1 MANTSALASRDQII
15 DYAFR
20 RLGEPVIDVNV
31 DRQQAEER
39 LDDALQFFTERH
51 FDGVERA
58 LFQYQVTQT
67 DIDNGFVD
75 MDELGV
81 VNGASGAT
89 AGSAPTGEDVVSVIR
104 VFRFGDSTANMFD
117 VRYQMALNDYF
128 GINRNLFMGQ
138 GMGIATFDSTKRY
151 TSLIQQIFE
160 PEKMIRFNKVT
171 NRLHIDMPWSDDT
184 EVDRYLVIEAYV
196 ALSPEKF
203 TEIYNDI
210 LLKKYFT
217 ALIKRQWG
225 VNLSKFDNVALP
237 GGATM
242 RGGEIYREAE
252 EEITRLEEEV
262 RLTYELPIDFMT
274 G

>member
-1 MANTSALASRDQII
+1 MAALNSRDGLL
-15 DYAFR
+15 DYAYR
-20 RLGEPVIDVNV
+20 RLGEPVIDINV

-58 LFQYQVTQT
+58 LFSYPVTQT

-75 MDELGV
+75 MDSLGA

-89 AGSAPTGEDVVSVIR
+89 ASSAPTGKDVVSVVK
-104 VFRFGDSTANMFD
+104 VFRFGQGTVGMFD

-128 GINRNLFMGQ
+128 GINRNLFMGTGQ
-138 GMGIATFDSTKRY
+138 GIASFDSTKRY
-151 TSLIQQIFE
+151 ISLIEQLFE
-160 PEKMIRFNKVT
+160 PEKQIKFNKVT
-171 NRLHIDMPWSDDT
+171 NRLHIDMDWSEDAT
-184 EVDRYLVIEAYV
+184 VGKYLVIEAYV
-196 ALSPEKF
+196 ALSPTIF

-225 VNLSKFDNVALP
+225 ANLSKFDNVALP

-252 EEITRLEEEV
+252 EEIIRLEEEV
-262 RLTYELPIDFMT
+262 RLTYELPIDFT
-274 G
+274 IG

>member
-1 MANTSALASRDQII
+1 MAIINSRDGLI
-15 DYAFR
+15 DYAYR
-20 RLGEPVIDVNV
+20 RLGEPVIDINV

-58 LFQYQVTQT
+58 LFTYPVTQS

-75 MDELGV
+75 MDGLGA

-89 AGSAPTGEDVVSVIR
+89 ASTAPTGKDVVSVVK
-104 VFRFGDSTANMFD
+104 VFRFGSGNTNMFD

-128 GINRNLFMGQ
+128 GINRNLTMGGGG
-138 GMGIATFDSTKRY
+138 GMAKYDSTKRY
-151 TSLIQQIFE
+151 ISMLEQMFD
-160 PEKMIRFNKVT
+160 PEKQISFNKVT
-171 NRLHIDMPWSDDT
+171 NRLHIDMDWSAD
-184 EVDRYLVIEAYV
+184 VSVGKSLVIEAYV
-196 ALSPEKF
+196 ALSPTIF

-217 ALIKRQWG
+217 TLVKRQWG
-225 VNLSKFDNVALP
+225 ANLSKFDNVALP
-237 GGATM
+237 GGASM
-242 RGGEIYREAE
+242 RGGEIYREAQ
-252 EEITRLEEEV
+252 EEIIRLEEEV

>member
-1 MANTSALASRDQII
+1 MAALASRDDII
-15 DYAFR
+15 EYAYR
-20 RLGEPVIDVNV
+20 RLGDPVIEINV
-31 DRQQAEER
+31 DHHQAEER

-51 FDGVERA
+51 FDGVERG
-58 LFQYQVTQT
+58 LFQYQLTQD
-67 DIDNGFVD
+67 DIDNGFID
-75 MDELGV
+75 MDSLGA

-89 AGSAPTGEDVVSVIR
+89 ASSAPTGKDVVSVVKIH
-104 VFRFGDSTANMFD
+104 RFGKGTTNMFD

-128 GINRNLFMGQ
+128 GINRNLFQGT
-138 GMGIATFDSTKRY
+138 GMGIAGYDSTKRY
-151 TSLIQQIFE
+151 ISLLEQIFE

-171 NRLHIDMPWSDDT
+171 NRLHIDMSWAEDVT
-184 EVDRYLVIEAYV
+184 VGKYLVIEAYV
-196 ALSPEKF
+196 TLNPTIF

-217 ALIKRQWG
+217 ALLKLQWG
-225 VNLSKFDNVALP
+225 SNLSKFDNVALP

-242 RGGEIYREAE
+242 RGGEIMREAQ
-252 EEITRLEEEV
+252 EEIIRLEEEV